1 MASIKYTNNAKTTLA
16 ADLNDSATS
25 ATVVNG
31 NLFPSLSSGEHF
43 YCTFDDGTNTE
54 IVKVTARSTH
64 VLTIVRA
71 QDNTSAL
78 AFSSGDKA
86 ELRITAVVLEEVST
100 SASSWNTDIFAGD
113 GSATAFTLTQAAT
126 DEKYLQVYIDGAFQA
141 HNTYSVSGTTLTFVT
156 APANTRVITV
166 YHIEPVALGTATG
179 ATITANNSTNETVYP
194 TFVDGATGTQGLE
207 TDTGLTYNP
216 STGMLTSTGF
226 TGALTGN
233 ASTATALATART
245 IHGVS
250 FDGTANI
257 DLSEVISDTVGAM
270 VSSNTESGITV
281 AYDDA
286 DNTLDFTVGTL
297 NQNTTGSAATL
308 TTPRAIAVAGDVTG
322 TANFDGSA
330 GISITTTLAT
340 DAIVTANITDAN
352 VTVAKMAANSVDSDQ
367 YVDGSIDTAH
377 IGDDQ
382 VTGAKIENAVTIATS
397 VTSPLIDGQNF
408 KINGGQG
415 TDGQLL
421 TSTGSGV
428 AWEDAPAGGPTFK
441 TFGTSSI
448 MIGDTTTGTIDA
460 ADNNTGLGVDVFA
473 ALTSGD
479 GNVAVGFAALTA
491 NTTGNHNVSI
501 GKDALA
507 ANVTAHRATAV
518 GYQAL
523 KASNVSGNSNSGNTA
538 VGFEA
543 GTAMTTGIANTLVG
557 ALAGDAITT
566 GSYNTAVGYDAL
578 TANTT
583 GGENTAFGFTAL
595 QNNTTAGWNTGLGR
609 AALEA
614 NTEGANNTGVG
625 HNALG
630 ACTTGNQ
637 NVAVGNYSL
646 NTSVEGNY
654 QTAVGYQALKTSNYT
669 ANVYAYNTAVGWN
682 AGLANTT
689 GKVTAV
695 GAAAL
700 TSNTTGINNAA
711 FGGATDAG
719 GAALEANT
727 TGSYNT
733 AFGYA
738 ALRNNTT
745 AGDNAAFGAAAL
757 QVNTTGAYNTAI
769 GRQALQLNTTASSN
783 TAVGYLAGGA
793 NTTGAQSIYVGYS
806 AGNYTV
812 LNTTGNY
819 NTMIGPFCH
828 GTAADTTNANVIGYN
843 VAGEGGY
850 TTIGISGDDIRAAH
864 GTATWATVSDERVKK
879 DIADSTAGL
888 SFINDL
894 RPRTF
899 NFKAKGDLP
908 KEFTGYEEGST
919 ESYKNSKT
927 QHGFIAQEV
936 KAVIDNHSELTEG
949 FNLWNVRDTG
959 QQEVA
964 EAALIPMLVKAIQE
978 LSAEVEK
985 LKGE

>member
-1 MASIKYTNNAKTTLA
+1 MASSYVN
-16 ADLNDSATS
+16 DLRLNEMATGD
-25 ATVVNG
+25 A
-31 NLFPSLSSGEHF
+31 SG
-43 YCTFDDGTNTE
+43 TWGDTTNTNLE
-54 IVKVTARSTH
+54 LIAE
-64 VLTIVRA
+64 
-71 QDNTSAL
+71 
-78 AFSSGDKA
+78 AFSYGTEA
-86 ELRITAVVLEEVST
+86 ITTNADT
-100 SASSWNTDIFAGD
+100 
-113 GSATAFTLTQAAT
+113 
-126 DEKYLQVYIDGAFQA
+126 
-141 HNTYSVSGTTLTFVT
+141 HTT
-156 APANTRVITV
+156 
-166 YHIEPVALGTATG
+166 
-179 ATITANNSTNETVYP
+179 TIA
-194 TFVDGATGTQGLE
+194 DGATDPGRSMYLKYTGTLDSACTITIGPNTVSKVWIIENGTSGSQDIILSQGSGANITIPAGDTKVVYSDGAGAGAAFVDAFASINVGALTAGTLTVGSGSVTDSSGAISFGNENLTTTGIVTAAGTSVFTNLDISGDVDVDGTLE
-207 TDTGLTYNP
+207 TDNL
-216 STGMLTSTGF
+216 
-226 TGALTGN
+226 
-233 ASTATALATART
+233 
-245 IHGVS
+245 
-250 FDGTANI
+250 
-257 DLSEVISDTVGAM
+257 TVG
-270 VSSNTESGITV
+270 
-281 AYDDA
+281 
-286 DNTLDFTVGTL
+286 
-297 NQNTTGSAATL
+297 
-308 TTPRAIAVAGDVTG
+308 
-322 TANFDGSA
+322 
-330 GISITTTLAT
+330 
-340 DAIVTANITDAN
+340 
-352 VTVAKMAANSVDSDQ
+352 
-367 YVDGSIDTAH
+367 
-377 IGDDQ
+377 
-382 VTGAKIENAVTIATS
+382 GA
-397 VTSPLIDGQNF
+397 
-408 KINGGQG
+408 QG
-415 TDGQLL
+415 TDGQVL

-428 AWEDAPAGGPTFK
+428 GWEAVSSAPYK

-460 ADNNTGLGVDVFA
+460 ANYNTGVGVDVFED
-473 ALTSGD
+473 LTSGD
-479 GNVAVGFAALTA
+479 NNAAFGFFALGN
-491 NTTGNHNVSI
+491 NTSGGN
-501 GKDALA
+501 
-507 ANVTAHRATAV
+507 
-518 GYQAL
+518 
-523 KASNVSGNSNSGNTA
+523 NT
-538 VGFEA
+538 
-543 GTAMTTGIANTLVG
+543 MVG
-557 ALAGDAITT
+557 AYAGALNIDD
-566 GSYNTAVGYDAL
+566 SDNTAVGYAANYPDGGSNNTAIGSVAL
-578 TANTT
+578 NANTGSDNTAVGKSALYANTT
-583 GGENTAFGFTAL
+583 GGSNTAIGTNAL
-595 QNNTTAGWNTGLGR
+595 GSNTTAS
-609 AALEA
+609 
-614 NTEGANNTGVG
+614 NNTAMAQNALAACTTGTQNVAIG
-625 HNALG
+625 HNAL
-630 ACTTGNQ
+630 
-637 NVAVGNYSL
+637 S
-646 NTSVEGNY
+646 TSVAGNY

-669 ANVYAYNTAVGWN
+669 ANVVAYNTAFGWN

-711 FGGATDAG
+711 FGGATDAQ

-727 TGSYNT
+727 TGSNNT

-745 AGDNAAFGAAAL
+745 AGDNTAFGASAL
-757 QVNTTGAYNTAI
+757 SVNTTGAFNTAL
-769 GRQALQLNTTASSN
+769 GRQALELNTTAAYNTAVGYYALRATTEGANN